1 MAINST
7 MSRTVI
13 TGVTTL
19 FTVFVLWLFGSGS
32 IKGFAF
38 ALVIGVIVG
47 TYSSIFIASPVMSDL
62 SKADIRITQKKKG
75 GKNKKDRKSFTRSRA
90 TEKA

>member
-1 MAINST
+1 

-13 TGVTTL
+13 TGITTL
-19 FTVFVLWLFGSGS
+19 FTVFVLWMFGSGS

-62 SKADIRITQKKKG
+62 SKKDIRITTKKKDD
-75 GKNKKDRKSFTRSRA
+75 KKDGGRRSFKRRTA
-90 TEKA
+90 EKA